1 MLRNE
6 EFCVKKRWKKS
17 GCIML
22 ALMLAINAETIVF
35 ADQISDLKKKNE
47 ETKNELDRIDD
58 KLDNLSGEQQS
69 IVEQM
74 DDLDAQIVEIMTSI
88 SILEDEIKAKKEE
101 IEQAKLDLEA
111 AIEDE
116 NNQYE
121 AMKIRIHYMYENGN
135 VTYLDILLQASSMDD
150 ILNKA
155 DYVEKIYDYDRK
167 MLEEFQAIRQKV
179 EDLKEQLEIEESE
192 LEVAQEEC
200 EEEKAGMEE
209 ALAELKL
216 VNADYEA
223 RIAEVEAQAKVYKEQ
238 IKKQNAEIARLEEE
252 ERKKAEEAAKKA
264 AAQNNG
270 TTSSTTVVKGTATVN
285 KEEILAANGS
295 DLGKQ
300 IAIYACG
307 FVGNPYVSGGTSLT
321 NGADCSGFTQSLYK
335 AYGYN
340 IPRTSYSQRTAGT
353 EVSYAEAQPGDIIC
367 YAGHVALYIGN
378 GKIVHAS
385 SPSTGIKIGTAT
397 YKQILTVRRIIS

>member
-223 RIAEVEAQAKVYKEQ
+223 RIAEAEAQAKVYKEQ

-321 NGADCSGFTQSLYK
+321 NGADCSGFTQSVYK

>member
-1 MLRNE
+1 
-6 EFCVKKRWKKS
+6 
-17 GCIML
+17 ML

-223 RIAEVEAQAKVYKEQ
+223 RIAEAEAQAKVYKEQ

-321 NGADCSGFTQSLYK
+321 NGADCSGFTQSVYK

>member
-6 EFCVKKRWKKS
+6 EFCVKKRWKKL

-223 RIAEVEAQAKVYKEQ
+223 RIAEAEAQAKVYKEQ

-264 AAQNNG
+264 AAQNG
-270 TTSSTTVVKGTATVN
+270 ITSSTTVVKGTATVN

-321 NGADCSGFTQSLYK
+321 NGADCSGFTQSVYK

>member
-1 MLRNE
+1 
-6 EFCVKKRWKKS
+6 
-17 GCIML
+17 ML

-111 AIEDE
+111 ALEDE

-223 RIAEVEAQAKVYKEQ
+223 RIAEAEAQAKVYKEQ

-264 AAQNNG
+264 VAQNNG

-321 NGADCSGFTQSLYK
+321 NGADCSGFTQSVYK

>member
-223 RIAEVEAQAKVYKEQ
+223 RIAEAEAQAKVYKEQ

-264 AAQNNG
+264 VAQNNG

-321 NGADCSGFTQSLYK
+321 NGADCSGFTQSVYK

>member
-1 MLRNE
+1 
-6 EFCVKKRWKKS
+6 
-17 GCIML
+17 ML

-223 RIAEVEAQAKVYKEQ
+223 RIAEAEAQAKVYKEQ

-264 AAQNNG
+264 VAQNNG

-321 NGADCSGFTQSLYK
+321 NGADCSGFTQSVYK

>member
-6 EFCVKKRWKKS
+6 EFCVKKRWKKL

-22 ALMLAINAETIVF
+22 ALMLSINAETIVF

-58 KLDNLSGEQQS
+58 KLDNLSEEQQS

-121 AMKIRIHYMYENGN
+121 AMKIRIRYMYENGN

-223 RIAEVEAQAKVYKEQ
+223 RIAEAEAQAKVYKEQ

-264 AAQNNG
+264 AAQNG
-270 TTSSTTVVKGTATVN
+270 ATSSTTVVKGTATVN

-321 NGADCSGFTQSLYK
+321 NGADCSGFTQSVYK

>member
-1 MLRNE
+1 
-6 EFCVKKRWKKS
+6 
-17 GCIML
+17 ML
-22 ALMLAINAETIVF
+22 ALMLSINAETIVF

-58 KLDNLSGEQQS
+58 KLDNLSEEQQS

-121 AMKIRIHYMYENGN
+121 AMKIRIRYMYENGN

-223 RIAEVEAQAKVYKEQ
+223 RIAEAEAQAKVYKEQ

-264 AAQNNG
+264 AAQNG
-270 TTSSTTVVKGTATVN
+270 ATSSTTVVKGTATVN

-321 NGADCSGFTQSLYK
+321 NGADCSGFTQSVYK

>member
-1 MLRNE
+1 MKM
-6 EFCVKKRWKKS
+6 CVKKGWKKAI
-17 GCIML
+17 CMILVFAL
-22 ALMLAINAETIVF
+22 AVNAETTVF
-35 ADQISDLKKKNE
+35 ADKISDLKKKNE
-47 ETKNELDRIDD
+47 EDQKELNKIDK
-58 KLDNLSGEQQS
+58 KLDDLSGEQQV
-69 IVEQM
+69 IVEQI

-88 SILEDEIKAKKEE
+88 SILEDEIAAKKEE
-101 IEQAKLDLEA
+101 IEQARLDLEA
-111 AIEDE
+111 AKQDE
-116 NNQYE
+116 ENQYE
-121 AMKIRIHYMYENGN
+121 AMMVRIRYMYENGN
-135 VTYLDILLQASSMDD
+135 TTYLDILLQSSSMDD

-155 DYVEKIYDYDRK
+155 VYVEKIYEYDRK

-179 EDLKEQLEIEESE
+179 EELKARLEEEESE
-192 LEVAQEEC
+192 LEVAQAEC
-200 EEEKAGMEE
+200 EEEKAGME
-209 ALAELKL
+209 AVLAKLKEESA
-216 VNADYEA
+216 NYEA
-223 RIAEVEAQAKVYKEQ
+223 KIAQAEAQAKAYKEQ

-264 AAQNNG
+264 AAAGKQN
-270 TTSSTTVVKGTATVN
+270 TTTVVQGTATVN
-285 KEEILAANGS
+285 KEEIMAANGS

-321 NGADCSGFTQSLYK
+321 NGADCSGFTQSVYK
-335 AYGYN
+335 AYGYS

-385 SPSTGIKIGTAT
+385 SPSTGIKIGRAT
-397 YKQILTVRRIIS
+397 YKQILTVRRIV

>member
-1 MLRNE
+1 
-6 EFCVKKRWKKS
+6 
-17 GCIML
+17 ML

-223 RIAEVEAQAKVYKEQ
+223 RIAEAEAQAKVYKEQ

-264 AAQNNG
+264 AAQNG

-321 NGADCSGFTQSLYK
+321 NGADCSGFTQSVYK

>member
-6 EFCVKKRWKKS
+6 EFCVKKRWKKL

-223 RIAEVEAQAKVYKEQ
+223 RIAEAEAQAKVYKEQ

-264 AAQNNG
+264 AAQNG

-321 NGADCSGFTQSLYK
+321 NGADCSGFTQSVYK

>member
-1 MLRNE
+1 
-6 EFCVKKRWKKS
+6 
-17 GCIML
+17 ML

-58 KLDNLSGEQQS
+58 KLDNLSEEQQS

-121 AMKIRIHYMYENGN
+121 AMKIRIRYMYENGN

-223 RIAEVEAQAKVYKEQ
+223 RIAEAEAQAKVYKEQ

-264 AAQNNG
+264 AAQNG
-270 TTSSTTVVKGTATVN
+270 ATSSTTVVKGTATVN

-321 NGADCSGFTQSLYK
+321 NGADCSGFTQSVYK